1 MTDYVALDDYTATD
15 ADEASFVK
23 GDVITGVIPYPGAE
37 GWFTGTIA
45 RTEEWGYVIIS
56 PHLAALALL
65 EHCHSRRVSDYCC
78 SLGHTFPQIASITLS
93 STMYF

>member
-45 RTEEWGYVIIS
+45 RSQEWG
-56 PHLAALALL
+56 
-65 EHCHSRRVSDYCC
+65 
-78 SLGHTFPQIASITLS
+78 
-93 STMYF
+93 